1 MIGSPKYPDGQAVRH
16 LPNERYLG
24 APARVM
30 KQDRQ
35 VLEVAGDAQ
44 EAHGYRHLKVGM
56 SPFGT

>member
-1 MIGSPKYPDGQAVRH
+1 MRH

-30 KQDRQ
+30 KQERQ